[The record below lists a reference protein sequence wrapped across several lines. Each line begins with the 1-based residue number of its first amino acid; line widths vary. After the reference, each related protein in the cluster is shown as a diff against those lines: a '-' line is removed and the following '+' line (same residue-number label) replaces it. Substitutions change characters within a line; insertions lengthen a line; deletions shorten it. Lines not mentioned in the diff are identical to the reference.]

1 MMSIPS
7 SEFMYSGVSS
17 DAVEIDRAV
26 ALDARAYGI
35 GKRAGLFVYFFY
47 HKVRIPAFFGLLDVP
62 LDGVRLFCYRLA
74 VGVVKF
80 LDVRAFERGRGGDRG
95 FVARVEARHEGVR
108 HVLVVVAG
116 QHEQQGLHGVLVVL
130 ADLGAARRITLRVGL
145 AAGAASRGE
154 RYAYTHVERL
164 LLVRSHRIGTD
175 RFVVAAAGQDRHGEC
190 AGQKMFPAFHD
201 FVY

>member
-1 MMSIPS
+1 MLGRGAFEHLAGGIYP
-7 SEFMYSGVSS
+7 
-17 DAVEIDRAV
+17 RAV
-26 ALDARAYGI
+26 VVRTVEALEELCELGRRVAES
-35 GKRAGLFVYFFY
+35 V
-47 HKVRIPAFFGLLDVP
+47 DVDLVP
-62 LDGVRLFCYRLA
+62 ILGQLA

-95 FVARVEARHEGVR
+95 FVARVETRHEGVR

-154 RYAYTHVERL
+154 RYAYIHVERL

-175 RFVVAAAGQDRHGEC
+175 RFVVAAARQDRHGEC

-201 FVY
+201 FVYCF